1 MGSMFAKIIGYQ
13 YIILFPGDNRLVICW
28 CRDLITYL
36 VRVKRVFSILKV
48 DGSILVK
55 VIPIYKCATYSIMRT
70 SSRRR
75 GRIARNSHY
84 QTNVYFGTFCI
95 LLSLSTSG
103 WGCRERNAW
112 METTIIHQSLLPPL
126 PSSSPANAFAKDI
139 LFTQC
144 DLFSTDTP

>member
-1 MGSMFAKIIGYQ
+1 MFAKIIGAQ
-13 YIILFPGDNRLVICW
+13 YIILFPSDNRLVICW
-28 CRDLITYL
+28 CKDLITYL
-36 VRVKRVFSILKV
+36 VRVKRVFLILDV
-48 DGSILVK
+48 DDSILVK
-55 VIPIYKCATYSIMRT
+55 VIPIYKCAMYSIMST
-70 SSRRR
+70 SSRRK
-75 GRIARNSHY
+75 GRMAPDSHY
-84 QTNVYFGTFCI
+84 ESNVYFGTFCI

-103 WGCRERNAW
+103 WGYRERNAW